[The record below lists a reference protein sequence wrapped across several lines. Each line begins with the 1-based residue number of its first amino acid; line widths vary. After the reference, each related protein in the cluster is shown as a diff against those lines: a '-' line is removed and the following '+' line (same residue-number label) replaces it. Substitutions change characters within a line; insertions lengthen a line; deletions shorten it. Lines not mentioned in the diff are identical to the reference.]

1 MALSR
6 DEVWAS
12 YQSKAKYYDFALRLY
27 GLLGIRTTY
36 RRLAIGKLNL
46 KPGDRVV
53 ELGCGTGINFPFIM
67 EKIGSTGRLTG
78 IDFSSAMLEKAG
90 RRIKRFAWK
99 NVELIESDIATYDFQ
114 EQPDAVLSVGVFG
127 YLPEYDRIIR
137 KISDHLSP
145 GGRFAIMDGKKPDR
159 LPFWFKTILCASR
172 PFGVTLDYVDRCPWK
187 SVEEYLVDT
196 SFDQIYGGA
205 IYISAGTKPIS
216 ESTRLAS
223 AR

>member
-78 IDFSSAMLEKAG
+78 IDFSSAMLESRTQNQALRLEK
-90 RRIKRFAWK
+90 RR
-99 NVELIESDIATYDFQ
+99 V
-114 EQPDAVLSVGVFG
+114 
-127 YLPEYDRIIR
+127 DRIGYR
-137 KISDHLSP
+137 HLRFSRTARRSP
-145 GGRFAIMDGKKPDR
+145 LRRGFRVP
-159 LPFWFKTILCASR
+159 
-172 PFGVTLDYVDRCPWK
+172 
-187 SVEEYLVDT
+187 
-196 SFDQIYGGA
+196 
-205 IYISAGTKPIS
+205 
-216 ESTRLAS
+216 
-223 AR
+223 ARV